1 MSERDENKYM
11 KKKWD
16 NKLWQMFPNDDLLVK
31 KQKWQN
37 ENYIILS
44 GFIKTLP
51 FFHFCRFLLL
61 SSGGFQ

>member
-31 KQKWQN
+31 KQKLQN

-51 FFHFCRFLLL
+51 YFSFLQVLFF
-61 SSGGFQ
+61 SSGGFL